1 MYMNY
6 KCMCAYMGFVGHKY
20 MSPYMG
26 ITCNVLW
33 FTELNIHDNILLV
46 ALLFNDGD

>member
-1 MYMNY
+1 MNY
-6 KCMCAYMGFVGHKY
+6 TCMCAYMGFAGYKY

-33 FTELNIHDNILLV
+33 FAELNIHDNILLV